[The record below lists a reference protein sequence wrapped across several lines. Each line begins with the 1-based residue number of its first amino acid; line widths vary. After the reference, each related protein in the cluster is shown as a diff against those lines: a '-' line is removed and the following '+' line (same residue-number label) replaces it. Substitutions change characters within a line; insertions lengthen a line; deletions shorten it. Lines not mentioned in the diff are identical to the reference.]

1 MKLSDIFNEEIEN
14 ISNEQINKIIDKYI
28 EYIKNLVKTTNKT
41 NEKRHKNKL
50 NENKHWTV
58 ATRKDKEAVEDFY
71 LNQNEDKVD
80 AVGICAY
87 HVRYKKLVII
97 KQFRVPIND
106 YIYEVPAGLVDKGDK
121 DILESVKRELKE
133 ETGLDLLDVN
143 NDYTI
148 EKTYLSP
155 GMTDESIALVF
166 CTCDGELN
174 KDGLEDDEDIEAI
187 LVSQEEARKILK
199 SKEKMDV
206 KAFLMLQNFVLL
218 GEKMFV

>member
-1 MKLSDIFNEEIEN
+1 MD
-14 ISNEQINKIIDKYI
+14 NKIQNVNELCDGKFISLYDL
-28 EYIKNLVKTTNKT
+28 EY
-41 NEKRHKNKL
+41 KNKL

-71 LNQNEDKVD
+71 LNQNGDKVD

-143 NDYTI
+143 ND
-148 EKTYLSP
+148 
-155 GMTDESIALVF
+155 
-166 CTCDGELN
+166 
-174 KDGLEDDEDIEAI
+174 
-187 LVSQEEARKILK
+187 
-199 SKEKMDV
+199 
-206 KAFLMLQNFVLL
+206 
-218 GEKMFV
+218 

>member
-1 MKLSDIFNEEIEN
+1 MD
-14 ISNEQINKIIDKYI
+14 NKIQNVNELCDGKFISLYDL
-28 EYIKNLVKTTNKT
+28 EY
-41 NEKRHKNKL
+41 KNKL

-71 LNQNEDKVD
+71 LNQNEDNVD

-187 LVSQEEARKILK
+187 LVSKEEARKILK

-206 KAFLMLQNFVLL
+206 KAFLILQNFVLL

>member
-1 MKLSDIFNEEIEN
+1 MDEIKILTNEELGLYDEFSLSFN
-14 ISNEQINKIIDKYI
+14 PKTKKDYLLKIIQ
-28 EYIKNLVKTTNKT
+28 
-41 NEKRHKNKL
+41 
-50 NENKHWTV
+50 
-58 ATRKDKEAVEDFY
+58 F
-71 LNQNEDKVD
+71 
-80 AVGICAY
+80 
-87 HVRYKKLVII
+87 KK
-97 KQFRVPIND
+97 F
-106 YIYEVPAGLVDKGDK
+106 
-121 DILESVKRELKE
+121 LEGK
-133 ETGLDLLDVN
+133 DLLDVN

-187 LVSQEEARKILK
+187 LVSVEEARKILK